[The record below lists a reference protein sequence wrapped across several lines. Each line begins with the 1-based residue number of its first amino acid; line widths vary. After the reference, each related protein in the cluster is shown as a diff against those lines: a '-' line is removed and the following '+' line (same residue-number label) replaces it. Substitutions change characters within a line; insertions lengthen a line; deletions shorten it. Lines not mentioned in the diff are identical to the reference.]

1 MESKPVRIIV
11 ALIIAIFLMLVSFA
25 GGIFAG
31 INLPSNLSLPST
43 FSPQTTTEIQATPGV
58 TSTPVD
64 RETLF
69 RPFWQAWD
77 LVHKQYVDQPVDD
90 TTLMRG
96 AISGMLSSLGDPNT
110 AYMDPDQ
117 YQQANAPLEGSYE
130 GIGAWVDTS
139 GEFLT
144 IISPMAGSPAEA
156 AGLKSGDMI
165 IAVDGTSFV
174 GTDPT
179 LVLRSVLGPAGSTVV
194 LTIQREGEENPFDV
208 SIVREEIVIP
218 LVTSK
223 MLDNNI
229 AYLQIIQF
237 GDKTEKD
244 IRDALRELLKN
255 NPRGLILDL
264 RNDPGGFLDTAIG
277 VVSQFI
283 PDGVVMYEDHGNGE
297 RVTFTARAGGL
308 ATEIPLVVLVNEGS
322 ASASE
327 ITAGAIQDRGRGT
340 LVGTT
345 TYGKG
350 TVQSWSTLVDD
361 QGAIKVTI
369 AHWLTPNER
378 QIHGVGLTPDVE
390 VQLTEEDI
398 KANLDPQLDKA
409 IEILLAAQK

>member
-25 GGIFAG
+25 GGIFTG
-31 INLPSNLSLPST
+31 INLPSNLSLPSN
-43 FSPQTTTEIQATPGV
+43 FSPQTTTETQAIPGV

-64 RETLF
+64 REALF
-69 RPFWQAWD
+69 KPFWQAWD

-110 AYMDPDQ
+110 AYMDPIQ
-117 YQQANAPLEGSYE
+117 YQQANVPMEGSYE
-130 GIGAWVDTS
+130 GIRAWVDTS

-165 IAVDGTSFV
+165 TAVDGTSVV

-244 IRDALRELLKN
+244 VRDALRELLKN

-264 RNDPGGFLDTAIG
+264 RNDPGGFLDTAIA

-297 RVTFTARAGGL
+297 RVTFTARSGGL

-327 ITAGAIQDRGRGT
+327 ITAGAIQDRNRGK

-350 TVQSWSTLVDD
+350 TVQSWSTLVDN

-378 QIHGVGLTPDVE
+378 QIHGIGLTPDVE

-409 IEILLAAQK
+409 VEILLAVQK

>member
-11 ALIIAIFLMLVSFA
+11 ALIIAVFLMLVSFA

-31 INLPSNLSLPST
+31 INLPSNISLPSN
-43 FSPQTTTEIQATPGV
+43 FSPQTTIEAQATPSV
-58 TSTPVD
+58 TNTPVD

-69 RPFWQAWD
+69 KPFWQAWD

-96 AISGMLSSLGDPNT
+96 AISGMLNSLGDPNT

-130 GIGAWVDTS
+130 GIGAWVDTT

-165 IAVDGTSFV
+165 IAVDGTSAV

-179 LVLRSVLGPAGSTVV
+179 LVLRNVLGPAGSTVV

-229 AYLQIIQF
+229 AYLQVIQF
-237 GDKTEKD
+237 GDRTEREVK
-244 IRDALRELLKN
+244 DALKELLN
-255 NPRGLILDL
+255 NDPQGLILDL
-264 RNDPGGFLDTAIG
+264 RNDPGGYLDTAIA

-297 RVTFTARAGGL
+297 RVTFTARSGGL

-327 ITAGAIQDRGRGT
+327 ITAGAIQDRNRGM

-350 TVQSWSTLVDD
+350 TVQSWSTLVDN

-378 QIHGVGLTPDVE
+378 QIHGIGLTPDVE

-398 KANLDPQLDKA
+398 KANRDPQLDKA
-409 IEILLAAQK
+409 VEILLSGQN

>member
-31 INLPSNLSLPST
+31 INLPSNLSLPT
-43 FSPQTTTEIQATPGV
+43 NFSRQTTIEAQATPGV

-130 GIGAWVDTS
+130 GIGAWVDTT

-144 IISPMAGSPAEA
+144 IISPMVGSPAEA
-156 AGLKSGDMI
+156 AGLKSGDRI
-165 IAVDGTSFV
+165 IAVDGTSAV

-179 LVLRSVLGPAGSTVV
+179 LVLRNVLGPAGSTVV

-229 AYLQIIQF
+229 AYLQVIQF
-237 GDKTEKD
+237 GDRTEREVK
-244 IRDALRELLKN
+244 DALKELLSN
-255 NPRGLILDL
+255 DPQGLILDL
-264 RNDPGGFLDTAIG
+264 RNDPGGYLDTAIA

-297 RVTFTARAGGL
+297 RVTFTARSGGL

-327 ITAGAIQDRGRGT
+327 ITAGAIQDRNRGT

-350 TVQSWSTLVDD
+350 TVQSWSTLVDN

-409 IEILLAAQK
+409 VEILLSAQN

>member
-11 ALIIAIFLMLVSFA
+11 ALIIAVFLMLVSFA

-31 INLPSNLSLPST
+31 INLPSNISLPSN
-43 FSPQTTTEIQATPGV
+43 FSPQTTIEAQATPSV
-58 TSTPVD
+58 TNTPVD

-69 RPFWQAWD
+69 KPFWQAWD

-96 AISGMLSSLGDPNT
+96 AISGMLNSLGDPNT

-130 GIGAWVDTS
+130 GIGAWVDTT

-165 IAVDGTSFV
+165 IAVDGTSAV

-179 LVLRSVLGPAGSTVV
+179 LVLRNVLGPAGSTVV

-229 AYLQIIQF
+229 AYLQVIQF
-237 GDKTEKD
+237 GDRTEREVK
-244 IRDALRELLKN
+244 DALKELLSN
-255 NPRGLILDL
+255 DPQGLILDL
-264 RNDPGGFLDTAIG
+264 RNDPGGYLDTAIA

-297 RVTFTARAGGL
+297 RVTFTARSGGL

-327 ITAGAIQDRGRGT
+327 ITAGAIQDRNRGM

-350 TVQSWSTLVDD
+350 TVQSWSTLVDN

-378 QIHGVGLTPDVE
+378 QIHGIGLTPDVE
-390 VQLTEEDI
+390 VQMTEEDI
-398 KANLDPQLDKA
+398 KANRDPQLDKA
-409 IEILLAAQK
+409 VEILLFGQN